1 MQELPESVKQMVG
14 SVYTMSRKG
23 EESRQSS
30 EDLLSNEDLL
40 SKATNSSEELA
51 VSD

>member
-1 MQELPESVKQMVG
+1 MQELQESVKQMV
-14 SVYTMSRKG
+14 YTMLRKG
-23 EESRQSS
+23 EESKQSS
-30 EDLLSNEDLL
+30 DEDLL

>member
-1 MQELPESVKQMVG
+1 MQELPESVKRMVG

-23 EESRQSS
+23 EESKQSS
-30 EDLLSNEDLL
+30 EDLL